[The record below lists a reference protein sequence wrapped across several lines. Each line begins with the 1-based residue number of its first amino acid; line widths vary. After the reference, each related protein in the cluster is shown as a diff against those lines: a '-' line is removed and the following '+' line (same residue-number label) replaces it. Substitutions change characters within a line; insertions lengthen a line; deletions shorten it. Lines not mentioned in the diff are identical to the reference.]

1 MFEIRLTVSA
11 ANAGWTAGDA
21 ELKQQ
26 IEKVG
31 GRVEISDVFGRHA
44 IGITC
49 GLREKAQVVKLIKEF
64 LGEIYCLDLK
74 RKYLLDRLHLPML
87 QNLSKEILIRTLIVF
102 DRERDAELVSE
113 SVRLESE
120 FSIDGFYYFRLKELN
135 ERWSEI
141 AKLTEDNVALLYD
154 ESALNLLLK
163 FLLSAVAPKSETVRI
178 LEKNGRY
185 IMKVSDAPLAGKS
198 LSSGELMLELIDIAP
213 MEIVFE
219 NKITDGKLLLRLSNI
234 FDVKDANNTLS
245 FGEIR

>member
-11 ANAGWTAGDA
+11 ANSAWTAGDT
-21 ELKQQ
+21 ELKQN
-26 IEKVG
+26 IELAG
-31 GRVEISDVFGRHA
+31 GQAAISDVFGRHV
-44 IGITC
+44 IEITC

-64 LGEIYCLDLK
+64 LGEIYCLNLK
-74 RKYLLDRLHLPML
+74 RKYLLDRLRLPML
-87 QNLSKEILIRTLIVF
+87 QNLSKEIFIRTLIAF
-102 DRERDAELVSE
+102 DRERDAELVAE
-113 SVRLESE
+113 SVRLERE

-135 ERWSEI
+135 DRWSEI
-141 AKLTEDNVALLYD
+141 AKLTEDNAALLYD

-178 LEKNGRY
+178 LEKNGCY
-185 IMKVSDAPLAGKS
+185 IMKASDAPLGERP
-198 LSSGELMLELIDIAP
+198 LSSGELMLELVDIAP

>member
-74 RKYLLDRLHLPML
+74 R
-87 QNLSKEILIRTLIVF
+87 EI
-102 DRERDAELVSE
+102 
-113 SVRLESE
+113 SVGSTA
-120 FSIDGFYYFRLKELN
+120 FAHA
-135 ERWSEI
+135 
-141 AKLTEDNVALLYD
+141 AKSFKGDSYTYAYSLRQGTGRG
-154 ESALNLLLK
+154 
-163 FLLSAVAPKSETVRI
+163 TCVR
-178 LEKNGRY
+178 KR
-185 IMKVSDAPLAGKS
+185 KA
-198 LSSGELMLELIDIAP
+198 
-213 MEIVFE
+213 
-219 NKITDGKLLLRLSNI
+219 
-234 FDVKDANNTLS
+234 
-245 FGEIR
+245 